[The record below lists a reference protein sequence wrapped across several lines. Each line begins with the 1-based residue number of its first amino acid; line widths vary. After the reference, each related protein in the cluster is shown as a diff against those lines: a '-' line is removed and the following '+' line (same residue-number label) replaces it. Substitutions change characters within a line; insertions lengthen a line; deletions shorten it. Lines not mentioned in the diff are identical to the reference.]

1 MLKLV
6 LDRKVNKAA
15 VDSRLGII
23 EERLDR
29 IESRQPV
36 TLLYILLF
44 VGGFSAIVMGMLI
57 SDVNAELAGKV
68 TMGIGLGI
76 VVLSALTLLR
86 MR

>member
-29 IESRQPV
+29 IERRQPV
-36 TLLYILLF
+36 TLLYVLLF
-44 VGGFSAIVMGMLI
+44 VGGFSAIIMGMLI

>member
-15 VDSRLGII
+15 VNSRLGII

-29 IESRQPV
+29 IERRQPV
-36 TLLYILLF
+36 TLLYVLLF
-44 VGGFSAIVMGMLI
+44 VGGFSAIIMGMLI

>member
-15 VDSRLGII
+15 VDSKLGII

-29 IESRQPV
+29 IERRQPV
-36 TLLYILLF
+36 TLLYVLLF

-68 TMGIGLGI
+68 TMGVGLGV

-86 MR
+86 MK